1 MTIKTLNK
9 ANKEQPTES
18 VRLDSE
24 IVQHLNTDEK
34 LEVAQIVSYIDQI
47 ETEKDVQEDS
57 VDSSMP

>member
-1 MTIKTLNK
+1 MTIKTYNK
-9 ANKEQPTES
+9 ASQEQPADS
-18 VRLDSE
+18 MHLDSE